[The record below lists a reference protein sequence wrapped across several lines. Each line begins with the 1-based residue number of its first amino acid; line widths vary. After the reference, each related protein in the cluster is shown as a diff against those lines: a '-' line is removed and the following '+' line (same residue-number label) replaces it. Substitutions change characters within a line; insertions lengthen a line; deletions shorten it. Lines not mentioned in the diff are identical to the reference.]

1 MGCGNGHF
9 LAAYCAEHPEVAY
22 LGVELQTRRCL
33 KAAQKIERLG
43 LRRAWVLQAAAE
55 QVVAAL
61 PDASVDRYHIYF
73 PDPWPKARHR
83 RRRFLRA
90 ENLAGLRRTLRP
102 GGELAFATDFLDYFL
117 QAKLLCI
124 LEPGLELR
132 PDAPSQDIFVSVY
145 GELFR
150 RKGRAVHALVA
161 RRRASG
167 TSFSAAAG
175 PGPTGPGTG

>member
-9 LAAYCAEHPEVAY
+9 LAAYCASHPEAAY
-22 LGVELQTRRCL
+22 LGVELKAKRCL
-33 KAAQKIERLG
+33 KAAQKIERRG
-43 LRRAWVLQAAAE
+43 LALAWVLQAAAE

-83 RRRFLRA
+83 RRRFLRG
-90 ENLAGLRRTLRP
+90 ETLAALRRTLRP
-102 GGELAFATDFLDYFL
+102 GGELALATDFLDYFL

-124 LEPGLELR
+124 LEPELELLDC
-132 PDAPSQDIFVSVY
+132 PPAQDIFVSVY
-145 GELFR
+145 GDFLA

-161 RRRASG
+161 RRR
-167 TSFSAAAG
+167 G
-175 PGPTGPGTG
+175 P

>member
-1 MGCGNGHF
+1 VEVGCGNGHF
-9 LAAYCAEHPEVAY
+9 LAAYCAGHPEVAY

-33 KAAQKIERLG
+33 KAAQNIERLG

-161 RRRASG
+161 RRRA
-167 TSFSAAAG
+167 T
-175 PGPTGPGTG
+175 